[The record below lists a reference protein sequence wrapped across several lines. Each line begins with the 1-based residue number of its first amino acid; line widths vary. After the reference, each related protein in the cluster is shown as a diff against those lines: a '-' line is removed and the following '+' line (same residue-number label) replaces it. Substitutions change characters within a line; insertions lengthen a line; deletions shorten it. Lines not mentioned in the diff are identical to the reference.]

1 MKYLYLPV
9 LLLLLTAGVSAQT
22 LSDSSGLSVLEKRW
36 GETWRTNS
44 GTEPALSK
52 DPFEANDDARQANKD
67 QKEYLREREIR
78 QKQGKLPESPRN
90 RVKKPEPQI
99 YSEVY
104 TQYTYQIRVKNNG
117 KKTIQK
123 VVWEYVFLDP
133 TTKQEVGK
141 HEFISVT
148 NLKPGKTDNLAMLKF
163 SPPTGSINAKDA
175 GKKQSDLYVEQVNIK
190 SIQYTDGSVWQADS
204 K

>member
-22 LSDSSGLSVLEKRW
+22 LSGSSELSVLQKKW
-36 GETWRTNS
+36 GETWQTNS
-44 GTEPALSK
+44 GQDPPLSK
-52 DPFEANDDARQANKD
+52 DPFEANDAARQANND
-67 QKEYLREREIR
+67 QKDYVREREIR
-78 QKQGKLPESPRN
+78 QKQGKPPESPRN

-99 YSEVY
+99 YSEIY
-104 TQYTYQIRVKNNG
+104 ISYTYQIKVKNNG
-117 KKTIQK
+117 TKTIQK

-148 NLKPGKTDNLAMLKF
+148 NLKPGKTDNLTMLKF
-163 SPPTGSINAKDA
+163 SPPTGTINAKNA
-175 GKKQSDLYVEQVNIK
+175 GKKSSELYDEQVNIK